1 MTKLILITGLL
12 LVSTVAMSAPTKYCN
27 PEKSKPC
34 GNACISLT
42 KQCRTPWTTAVSGI
56 RPASEKGK
64 SFSSPKYVEKAPVK
78 GKQVETLLGASVGQ
92 SNADETKQINKKGFY
107 EQSINY
113 CKGTMV

>member
-1 MTKLILITGLL
+1 MGNHGPRVLPLLMRLNKQRRFRRITKEVPMTKLILITGLL
-12 LVSTVAMSAPTKYCN
+12 LASTVAMSAPTKYCN

-78 GKQVETLLGASVGQ
+78 GK
-92 SNADETKQINKKGFY
+92 
-107 EQSINY
+107 
-113 CKGTMV
+113 